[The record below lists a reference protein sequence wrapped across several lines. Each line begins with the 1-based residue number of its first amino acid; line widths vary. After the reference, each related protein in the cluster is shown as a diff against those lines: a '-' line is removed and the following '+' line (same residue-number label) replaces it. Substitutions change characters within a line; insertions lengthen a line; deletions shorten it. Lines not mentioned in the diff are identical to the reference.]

1 MNKVCYTKCDHFQ
14 LNFTQLKQTGPM
26 LEEDILA
33 AINRH
38 SNTGLSVR
46 RTSYHKTNF
55 SKSASLFLKVFLLP
69 LPNEMVD

>member
-14 LNFTQLKQTGPM
+14 LNFTQVKQTGPM
-26 LEEDILA
+26 LEKDFLA
-33 AINRH
+33 VINRD
-38 SNTGLSVR
+38 SNTGFST

-55 SKSASLFLKVFLLP
+55 SKWASLFLKEFLLT